1 MSISDLNELLDLGLP
16 DDDWETVAG
25 FLFGTLEHV
34 PDMGESVTRD
44 GWCFTATEVKG
55 RRIRRVRVSLEPDG
69 GASSSHASTS

>member
-1 MSISDLNELLDLGLP
+1 MTADELLELP

-34 PDMGESVTRD
+34 PDTGESVTRD
-44 GWCFTATEVKG
+44 GWRFTATEVTG

-69 GASSSHASTS
+69 SASPAETASR

>member
-44 GWCFTATEVKG
+44 GWRFTATEVKG